1 MRYVSSVERFGI
13 EKGVLQ
19 GRIEGRLQGRQEG
32 ELRILKKLL
41 ERRFGT
47 LTTSYKNN

>member
-19 GRIEGRLQGRQEG
+19 GRRLKAG
-32 ELRILKKLL
+32 KKA
-41 ERRFGT
+41 
-47 LTTSYKNN
+47 SYAS